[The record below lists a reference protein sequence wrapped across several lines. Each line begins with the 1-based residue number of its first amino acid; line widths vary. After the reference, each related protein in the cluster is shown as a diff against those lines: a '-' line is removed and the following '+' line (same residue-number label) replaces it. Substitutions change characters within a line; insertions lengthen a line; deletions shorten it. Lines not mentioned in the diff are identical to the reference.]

1 MNNREILKSNI
12 VHWIEPEKEID
23 TEKRQRPKWVEKS
36 FEVKGINGDEELFIT
51 AHGCY
56 EAYINEHRVGDFV
69 LAPGT
74 SEYEKEL
81 YVQRYSVADLLREGK
96 NTIKVLLGDGWY
108 RSAAGVTGARNL
120 FGTHIGLLAWISSK
134 ASIIVKTDG
143 TWETYQHPEIVSSD
157 MCQGEVID
165 CSNTLQEN
173 RKSHKRAKWQ

>member
-1 MNNREILKSNI
+1 MNISGILKSNL

-81 YVQRYSVADLLREGK
+81 YY
-96 NTIKVLLGDGWY
+96 IK
-108 RSAAGVTGARNL
+108 
-120 FGTHIGLLAWISSK
+120 K
-134 ASIIVKTDG
+134 
-143 TWETYQHPEIVSSD
+143 
-157 MCQGEVID
+157 
-165 CSNTLQEN
+165 SNTF
-173 RKSHKRAKWQ
+173 KREKTQSTKLFRERNKK